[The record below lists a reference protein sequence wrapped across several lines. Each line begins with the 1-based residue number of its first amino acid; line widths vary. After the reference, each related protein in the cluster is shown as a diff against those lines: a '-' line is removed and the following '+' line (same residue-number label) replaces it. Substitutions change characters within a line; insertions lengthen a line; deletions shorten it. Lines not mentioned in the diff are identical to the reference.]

1 MAKSSIIFCIGS
13 VLFCLGLAIITL
25 PAASVSREI
34 LVAADTP
41 MDAEK
46 MQDLDLGDFGKT
58 SVREM
63 LDYYLENPPAKTTVE
78 SKLKETRFQ
87 GC

>member
-1 MAKSSIIFCIGS
+1 MDRSSIIFCIGS
-13 VLFCLGLAIITL
+13 VLVCLGIVIFTL
-25 PAASVSREI
+25 PAASVSRET
-34 LVAADTP
+34 LTNANTP

-46 MQDLDLGDFGKT
+46 MLDIDLGDFGKVT
-58 SVREM
+58 VLEM

-78 SKLKETRFQ
+78 SKLKETHFQ